1 MSKLP
6 GTGAAQ
12 FGGIF
17 SAGRF
22 SQSRALEESPAF
34 EENLGSALGRL
45 GRWVFKRS
53 GVSYFSGVF
62 HAMAYLLRSLHGR
75 FDWRGR
81 PLKRGL
87 IAAKYIVRTLSMP
100 RQHVSHLSFI
110 YGNRRL
116 DAYRC
121 RDPRLLER
129 HFHRYMHVQWN
140 RQARL
145 QSIRQ
150 HYRFALTELPSLL
163 FEAIYIYGNA
173 TLGYLTLKD
182 GSQLKICLQPPIFL
196 GCEGELCLQ
205 LSDVRDRPLYRI
217 VFSVID
223 ADPTIAIGCLQ
234 GPDGAEA
241 KDTVRDLTRN
251 MYGMRP
257 KQLMLSLVYAF
268 ARHHGIERIVAVGN
282 AAHPLRRARS
292 VFQADYDAF
301 WLEQKGHD
309 GGDGWF
315 VLPGMPIRKTEAD
328 VASNHRSAFR
338 RREALRIEAEQL
350 LTATLEIFP
359 VHRVKT
365 VPAYELE
372 SLESSP
378 CDRLEASWI
387 H

>member
-1 MSKLP
+1 ME
-6 GTGAAQ
+6 
-12 FGGIF
+12 GILF
-17 SAGRF
+17 TGRF
-22 SQSRALEESPAF
+22 SQVRPPYGPPASEESI
-34 EENLGSALGRL
+34 ESAIGRL
-45 GRWVFKRS
+45 ARGVFKRS
-53 GVSYFSGVF
+53 GMSCLSGSL
-62 HAMAYLLRSLHGR
+62 HAMTCLLRSLRGR

-87 IAAKYIVRTLSMP
+87 IACKYLVRTLSMP
-100 RQHVSHLSFI
+100 RQHASHLKFV
-110 YGNRRL
+110 YGNPRL
-116 DAYRC
+116 DAYRR

-150 HYRFALTELPSLL
+150 HYCFALSKLPGRL
-163 FEAIYIYGNA
+163 FEAIYIYGDA
-173 TLGYLTLKD
+173 TVGYLTLKD
-182 GSQLKICLQPPIFL
+182 GSQLKLCLQPPIFM

-205 LSDVRDRPLYRI
+205 LSDVGDRPLYRI

-223 ADPTIAIGCLQ
+223 HHPTIAIGCLQ

-251 MYGMRP
+251 MHGMRP

-268 ARHHGIERIVAVGN
+268 ARQYGVERVVAVGN

-309 GGDGWF
+309 AGNGWF
-315 VLPGMPIRKTEAD
+315 ELPGIPVRKTEAD

-338 RREALRIEAEQL
+338 RREALRIEAERL
-350 LTATLEIFP
+350 LAAALEVFP
-359 VHRVKT
+359 APRVET
-365 VPAYELE
+365 VPVYVSG
-372 SLESSP
+372 SLKSSP

-387 H
+387 P